1 MAAVD
6 QSPTPAPPPPQES
19 PQRSAGDRSALQ
31 RTFLSW
37 IRTGI
42 VLSALGFVILRLG
55 YYLERLARMEG
66 ETEVWGRFTT
76 PIGLLHLLV
85 GGGMIVVAGIWHRRS
100 EHSLTRGGADPRWLG
115 RYVVIGITAASLIG
129 GIGLDVDLL
138 ITMAR

>member
-1 MAAVD
+1 MAGID
-6 QSPTPAPPPPQES
+6 QSPSPAPPPPQES
-19 PQRSAGDRSALQ
+19 PQPSAGDRSALQ

-42 VLSALGFVILRLG
+42 ALSALGFVILRLG

-66 ETEVWGRFTT
+66 EAESRGRLTT

-85 GGGMIVVAGIWHRRS
+85 GGGMIVVAGIWHHRS

-115 RYVVIGITAASLIG
+115 RYVVIAVTAASLIG
-129 GIGLDVDLL
+129 GIGLAADLL
-138 ITMAR
+138 VTMGR